1 MALPLNLIAEYL
13 SDFSFDLLVAQPD
26 RDFEFSRI
34 QMLSP
39 GYTGELEDDVLY
51 VSEPKTLYRLPKS
64 KFRDHFFVFRAKMQ
78 TIERYQQY
86 INAFVIDEAHPIGEI
101 INRLLELFMRVDSIG
116 HELERAVLRGG
127 GFEPIMAIARKMF
140 SDSVL
145 LMVDSAYNIIAAT
158 DDKCDGNTYVDNL
171 LRQKFYGKEAIDS
184 MAEKGYFDDGE
195 KYLRPV
201 LVKEHSICGCPVMLR
216 GYHENGS
223 FFSFVAY
230 YSFTHVPTLLEQ
242 FFFNMLTEQLDKY
255 YRESGFYDN
264 SMPKRQQII
273 NDLITASDP
282 SEGFITDRCKALK
295 VPAHGSF
302 RLVYIPLD
310 GKRTIKASHLT
321 IQLSAWCSLPHYG
334 VFQYENSVIVLL
346 HDWHDCGVAE
356 QMNFREHWEDMMNII
371 ESNHG
376 VAGVSLLFTTMAKFG
391 SAFRQAETAIR
402 LGQKLSFGKRE
413 YHYSKYYI
421 DDMLTQYEKKFSLG
435 DIYVQYLN
443 KLGSESVGSYSNLTL
458 LYYYISSERNISLTA
473 KRVHMHRNSIIYR
486 LRKIQDTLEMDL
498 DDPDVRLRLMI
509 SFKILELT
517 GRLTLQDGSMEI
529 DSGEQGGDKL
539 RLIE

>member
-1 MALPLNLIAEYL
+1 MTLPLNLIAEYL
-13 SDFSFDLLVAQPD
+13 SDFSTEVLVAQE
-26 RDFEFSRI
+26 RDFAFSRI
-34 QMLSP
+34 QILSP
-39 GYTGELEDDVLY
+39 GYTGELYEDVLY
-51 VSEPKTLYRLPKS
+51 VSDPKTLYRLPKS
-64 KFRDHFFVFRAKMQ
+64 KFRDHFFVFRAKTP
-78 TIERYQQY
+78 TIERYRQF
-86 INAFVIDEAHPIGEI
+86 INAFVVDESHPIGDV
-101 INRLLELFMRVDSIG
+101 INRLLDLFMRVDEIS
-116 HELERAVLRGG
+116 HDLERAVLRGN
-127 GFEPIMAIARKMF
+127 GFDPIMAVARKMF
-140 SDSVL
+140 PDSVL

-158 DDKCDGNTYVDNL
+158 DDKADGNSYVDNII
-171 LRQKFYGKEAIDS
+171 RQKYYDKDAIDS

-201 LVKEHSICGCPVMLR
+201 LVEGNDSICGCPLMLR
-216 GYHENGS
+216 AYHENGA
-223 FFSFVAY
+223 FFSFVACY
-230 YSFTHVPTLLEQ
+230 FFSHIPTKLEQ
-242 FFFNMLTEQLDKY
+242 FFFDMLTEQLDRY
-255 YRESGFYDN
+255 YRDSGFYDN

-273 NDLITASDP
+273 SDLINASDP
-282 SEGFITDRCKALK
+282 SDAFINDRCKALK
-295 VPAHGSF
+295 IPPRGNF
-302 RLVYIPLD
+302 RLCYVLLD
-310 GKRTIKASHLT
+310 NKRTIKASHLT

-334 VFQYENSVIVLL
+334 VLQYENSVIVLL

-356 QMNFREHWEDMMNII
+356 QMSFRDHWEDMMNII

-376 VAGVSLLFTTMAKFG
+376 VAGVSLLFTSIAKFG
-391 SAFRQAETAIR
+391 SAFRQAETAITI
-402 LGQKLSFGKRE
+402 GQKLNFGQRE

-443 KLGSESVGSYSNLTL
+443 KLGSESVGAYSNLTL

-529 DSGEQGGDKL
+529 DSSDQNGDKI
-539 RLIE
+539 RLVE